1 MINISAVEFAKALED
16 DLDALRNMLSEFD
29 ALLDRVVR
37 GPERD
42 AMIRHVA
49 LLRLRIAELPKRI
62 AARGPFKNNAHV
74 DRCVQ
79 GEVRRALVTLT
90 EAEIFLKAVGSM

>member
-16 DLDALRNMLSEFD
+16 DLDALRNMLIEFD
-29 ALLDRVVR
+29 ALLDRVAR

-49 LLRLRIAELPKRI
+49 MLRLLIAELPKRI
-62 AARGPFKNNAHV
+62 AERGPFKDNAHIE
-74 DRCVQ
+74 RCTQ
-79 GEVRRALVTLT
+79 DEVRRVLITLT
-90 EAEIFLKAVGSM
+90 EAEIFLKAVGAP